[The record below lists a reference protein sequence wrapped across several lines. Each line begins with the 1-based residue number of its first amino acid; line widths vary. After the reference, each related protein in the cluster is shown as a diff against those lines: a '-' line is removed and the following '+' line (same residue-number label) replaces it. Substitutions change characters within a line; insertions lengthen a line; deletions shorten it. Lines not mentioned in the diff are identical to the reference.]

1 MPTLAQNEKKIWK
14 AIDGIQNEYER
25 ELMLNYKTVLTKI
38 RVSMSRIYERY
49 AEKGVLTHAEMTKF
63 NRLDKLN
70 KEISEI
76 IGPMFSKNRKLV
88 DNLTKVQY
96 EEIFFRYCWAIEQ
109 EAQVNLNWGILN
121 PKTIEAAVKNDLA
134 LIAKKGVRQD
144 GLLGIRIT
152 VVQGLIRG
160 DSYPKMARGIKKFID
175 RSASGYMTIARTE
188 GQRAAVLGQI
198 AQADKSEELGIII
211 NRIWDATLDGSTRPE
226 HQAMDGR
233 VAGKDGMFDTPVGRV
248 AGPLQ
253 SGDPAFDINCRCR
266 MREEIEEYKPDIRRI
281 RGEGFQEYIKYD
293 DWDKAR
299 KAA

>member
-1 MPTLAQNEKKIWK
+1 MLPQNEKTIWR

-25 ELMLNYKTVLTKI
+25 ELMLNYKTALTKI
-38 RVSMSRIYERY
+38 RLSMGRIYERY
-49 AEKGVLTHAEMTKF
+49 AEKGILTHAEMTKF
-63 NRLDKLN
+63 NRLDKLTKN
-70 KEISEI
+70 ISGI
-76 IGPMFSKNRKLV
+76 MGPMFSKNGRLV
-88 DNLTKVQY
+88 DRLTKVQY
-96 EEIFFRYCWAIEQ
+96 EEMFFRYGWAIEQ
-109 EAQVNLNWGILN
+109 EAKVNLNWGLLN
-121 PKTIEAAVKNDLA
+121 PKTIEEAVKNDLA
-134 LIAKKGVRQD
+134 LIAKQGLRQD
-144 GLLGIRIT
+144 GLLGIRRT

-160 DSYPKMARGIKKFID
+160 DSYPKMARKIKKFID

-198 AQADKSEELGIII
+198 AQADKSEELGITI

-233 VAGKDGMFDTPVGRV
+233 KAGKDGMFDTPVGPV

-266 MREEIEEYKPDIRRI
+266 LREEIEEYKPDIRRI

>member
-1 MPTLAQNEKKIWK
+1 MATLVQNEKKIWK
-14 AIDGIQNEYER
+14 AIDSIQNEYER
-25 ELMLNYKTVLTKI
+25 ELMLNYKTALNKI

-63 NRLDKLN
+63 NRLDKLG
-70 KEISEI
+70 KEMAGIM
-76 IGPMFSKNRKLV
+76 GPMFSKNGRLI

-96 EEIFFRYCWAIEQ
+96 EETFFRYGWAIEQ

-144 GLLGIRIT
+144 GLLGIRRT

-160 DSYPKMARGIKKFID
+160 DSYPKMARKIKRFID

-198 AQADKSEELGIII
+198 AQADKSEELGITI

-233 VAGKDGMFDTPVGRV
+233 KAGKDGMFDTPVGPV

-281 RGEGFQEYIKYD
+281 RGEGFQEYKTYD